1 MFLWILGDKNHEYL
15 EVGTLAFD
23 VRLVFLPPVGRKA
36 PGHLTGLSFPVSVRH
51 LETVKSNHEASFFYE
66 LSSLNMSHPEVE
78 ELTSAQS
85 GAILLT
91 KMLQYGEHLPKNVHV
106 KSVQNLQKDIKDG
119 VKGDKALLEV
129 TYSEEVE
136 LPKVFFVKSPGFKS
150 WVRFLEYLEDHP
162 S

>member
-1 MFLWILGDKNHEYL
+1 
-15 EVGTLAFD
+15 
-23 VRLVFLPPVGRKA
+23 
-36 PGHLTGLSFPVSVRH
+36 
-51 LETVKSNHEASFFYE
+51 
-66 LSSLNMSHPEVE
+66 MSHPEVE

-85 GAILLT
+85 GPILLT
-91 KMLQYGEHLPKNVHV
+91 KMLQYGEHLPKSVHV

-150 WVRFLEYLEDHP
+150 WVRF
-162 S
+162 

>member
-1 MFLWILGDKNHEYL
+1 M
-15 EVGTLAFD
+15 
-23 VRLVFLPPVGRKA
+23 
-36 PGHLTGLSFPVSVRH
+36 
-51 LETVKSNHEASFFYE
+51 
-66 LSSLNMSHPEVE
+66 SLLPEVE

-91 KMLQYGEHLPKNVHV
+91 KMLQYGEHLPKSVHV

-150 WVRFLEYLEDHP
+150 WVRFLSTFLLFFICSDFSQRIKGDMLIAGILYYHYTDYVPFFLSDL
-162 S
+162 

>member
-1 MFLWILGDKNHEYL
+1 M
-15 EVGTLAFD
+15 
-23 VRLVFLPPVGRKA
+23 
-36 PGHLTGLSFPVSVRH
+36 
-51 LETVKSNHEASFFYE
+51 
-66 LSSLNMSHPEVE
+66 SLLPEVE

-136 LPKVFFVKSPGFKS
+136 LPKVFFVKSPGFKAG
-150 WVRFLEYLEDHP
+150 
-162 S
+162 